1 MVTNHKIFLR
11 CLSLSLICIVGA
23 IGVLAIQ
30 TAGDMRPLPA
40 SLTFNASELRKV
52 QVFDRHRVPLTVTYE
67 NRWNLH
73 AYVPLHRIP
82 LFLKQAFVIAEDHR
96 FYQHQGV
103 DWLARSHAFF
113 QNLRSGK
120 IVRGAST
127 ISEQVVRM
135 LHPRPRTLWS
145 RWIEGWEAARLEQA
159 FSKADILEFYLNQI
173 PFAARRRGVAMAA
186 HYYFDR
192 DLDTL
197 SRKEMLTLA
206 VMVRAPSR
214 LDLHRS
220 ARRIQ
225 KPLTVLADRMLTKGL
240 LVEDEHR
247 DMLAQHLQVRKGV
260 APVEASQFIEYIFR
274 NRPVKELHA
283 KGFLQT
289 TLDAELQQK
298 VQDIVDSV
306 LEQYK
311 ARSVKNGAVLVI
323 DHRQHEIL
331 TWVNGG
337 RRNQEDR
344 GSWMDAVLVPRQPG
358 SALKPFLYALAL
370 ENGWTAATWI
380 EDGPLSAAVGS
391 GLHPYHN
398 YSRTYYGPVRL
409 RTALGNSLN
418 TPALRTIRYIGTDC
432 FLERLKDIGFDSLRH
447 HPDYYG
453 DGLALGNGE
462 VSLYELVRAYAVF
475 ADHGRL
481 SPLKVLMPGAVGGR
495 FASRRIFSDQISSLI
510 GDILSDPDAR
520 SLEFG
525 HGGLMR
531 LPVQTAVKTG
541 TSNDYR
547 DAWALGYNSRYTV
560 GVWMG
565 NIDGTHTDGVS
576 GATAPALILRSVFS
590 ELNRRHRTRPLYM
603 SPYLVQKKICREAKK
618 QGSINCARISDWFIN
633 GSEPQLRQIENNV
646 SANPTISFLQPTN
659 GLHLA
664 RDPRIPDEHES
675 FRFALSSIPSDAE
688 VDWFVNGD
696 RVAKTR
702 TAEYLWPIASGRFQ
716 ISASIHLPK
725 PNTVIH
731 IAPVVLYVR

>member
-1 MVTNHKIFLR
+1 MILKRIKNHLL
-11 CLSLSLICIVGA
+11 LSLTCIAVG
-23 IGVLAIQ
+23 ISVLVFNTVA
-30 TAGDMRPLPA
+30 DMRPLPT
-40 SLTFNASELRKV
+40 SLTFDGSELRKV

-73 AYVPLHRIP
+73 FYVPLHRMP
-82 LFLKQAFVIAEDHR
+82 LLLQQSFVMAEDHR
-96 FYQHQGV
+96 FYRHHGV
-103 DWLARSHAFF
+103 DWLARWHALS
-113 QNLRSGK
+113 QNLRAGK
-120 IVRGAST
+120 TVRGAST

-186 HYYFDR
+186 HYFFDR

-220 ARRIQ
+220 AKRIQ
-225 KPLTVLADRMLTKGL
+225 RPLAVLADRMLAKGL
-240 LVEDEHR
+240 LDMDDHR
-247 DMLAQHLQVRKGV
+247 DVLAEQLIVRKGT
-260 APVEASQFIEYIFR
+260 APVEASQFIDYIFSSM
-274 NRPVKELHA
+274 PVKELQA

-289 TLDAELQQK
+289 TLDAELQQM
-298 VQDIVDSV
+298 VQNIVDGV
-306 LEQYK
+306 VEHYK

-331 TWVNGG
+331 AWVNSG
-337 RRNQEDR
+337 RRNQQDE
-344 GSWMDAVLVPRQPG
+344 GSWLDAVLVPRQPG
-358 SALKPFLYALAL
+358 SSLKPFLYAVAL
-370 ENGWTAATWI
+370 ENGWTAATLI

-409 RTALGNSLN
+409 RKALGNSLN
-418 TPALRTIRYIGTDC
+418 TPALRTIRYIGTDL
-432 FLERLKDIGFDSLRH
+432 FLERLKDLGFESLRY
-447 HPDYYG
+447 HPDFYG

-462 VSLYELVRAYAVF
+462 VTLYELVRAYAAL

-481 SPLKVLMPGAVGGR
+481 SSLRVLMSNGTGDR
-495 FASRRIFSDQISSLI
+495 FTPRQIFSDQISSLI

-525 HGGLMR
+525 QGGLMR

-547 DAWALGYNSRYTV
+547 DAWALGYNFRYTV

-565 NIDGTHTDGVS
+565 NLDGSHTDGVS
-576 GATAPALILRSVFS
+576 GATGPALILRSVFN
-590 ELNRRHRTRPLYM
+590 ELNKRNLNSPLYM
-603 SPYLVQKKICREAKK
+603 SPFLVQKNICPEEKDR
-618 QGSINCARISDWFIN
+618 GSIDCARISEWFIS
-633 GSEPQLRQIENNV
+633 GSEPQQQMIENDV
-646 SANPTISFLQPTN
+646 SETPTVSFLQPTN

-675 FRFALSSIPSDAE
+675 FRFALSSIPPGAE
-688 VDWFVNGD
+688 VNWFVNGA
-696 RVAKTR
+696 RVAKTA
-702 TAEYLWPIASGRFQ
+702 TADYLWPIASGRHQ
-716 ISASIHLPK
+716 ISASIHLSKPK
-725 PNTVIH
+725 AVIH
-731 IAPVVLYVR
+731 IEPVVLYVR